1 MRCYGRTKATVRFL
15 HPHNFNS
22 NRPPKMSPTTTNKTS
37 GVRHEPAPNPVQ
49 YETSVYQN
57 GLRYESPPFTFHS
70 NQWEPQAAKAMSANS
85 AGYAIGNA
93 GSGETARKNVEAF
106 GRWSIV
112 PKRLVKSEELPD
124 LGTKVLGEEFQFP
137 IAAGP
142 VGVLRELH
150 VLEDRREER
159 WLIYC
164 RHLQSRRRSCCRS
177 RMRREQCS
185 LRDEHSCKHE
195 HRRSRRS
202 QRRRRKMVPA
212 LLAQERG

>member
-1 MRCYGRTKATVRFL
+1 MRCYGRTKANTVSF
-15 HPHNFNS
+15 PHSHNS
-22 NRPPKMSPTTTNKTS
+22 NSNHSPKMSPTNNNKTS

-93 GSGETARKNVEAF
+93 GSGETAKKNVEAF

-124 LGTKVLGEEFQFP
+124 LGTRVLGEDFQFP

-142 VGVLRELH
+142 VGVLRELN
-150 VLEDRREER
+150 VFTPVVTSD
-159 WLIYC
+159 
-164 RHLQSRRRSCCRS
+164 
-177 RMRREQCS
+177 
-185 LRDEHSCKHE
+185 
-195 HRRSRRS
+195 
-202 QRRRRKMVPA
+202 A
-212 LLAQERG
+212 

>member
-1 MRCYGRTKATVRFL
+1 
-15 HPHNFNS
+15 
-22 NRPPKMSPTTTNKTS
+22 MSPNNNKTG

-70 NQWEPQAAKAMSANS
+70 NEWEPQAAKAMSANS

-106 GRWSIV
+106 GRWSMV

-137 IAAGP
+137 VAAGP
-142 VGVLRELH
+142 VGVLR
-150 VLEDRREER
+150 
-159 WLIYC
+159 
-164 RHLQSRRRSCCRS
+164 
-177 RMRREQCS
+177 M
-185 LRDEHSCKHE
+185 
-195 HRRSRRS
+195 
-202 QRRRRKMVPA
+202 
-212 LLAQERG
+212 

>member
-1 MRCYGRTKATVRFL
+1 MRCYGRTKATVSFP
-15 HPHNFNS
+15 HPHNTNP
-22 NRPPKMSPTTTNKTS
+22 NCPPKMSPNNNKTG

-70 NQWEPQAAKAMSANS
+70 NEWEPQAAKAMSANS

-106 GRWSIV
+106 GRWSMV

-137 IAAGP
+137 VAAGP
-142 VGVLRELH
+142 VGVLR
-150 VLEDRREER
+150 
-159 WLIYC
+159 
-164 RHLQSRRRSCCRS
+164 
-177 RMRREQCS
+177 M
-185 LRDEHSCKHE
+185 
-195 HRRSRRS
+195 
-202 QRRRRKMVPA
+202 
-212 LLAQERG
+212 

>member
-1 MRCYGRTKATVRFL
+1 
-15 HPHNFNS
+15 
-22 NRPPKMSPTTTNKTS
+22 MSPTNDNKTS

-106 GRWSIV
+106 GRWSMV
-112 PKRLVKSEELPD
+112 PKRLVKSEELPE

-142 VGVLRELH
+142 VGVLRE
-150 VLEDRREER
+150 
-159 WLIYC
+159 
-164 RHLQSRRRSCCRS
+164 
-177 RMRREQCS
+177 
-185 LRDEHSCKHE
+185 
-195 HRRSRRS
+195 
-202 QRRRRKMVPA
+202 
-212 LLAQERG
+212 